1 MQVVIEKKLDK
12 KIRSASKTLG
22 VDKKLLVERALNFYL
37 DTIKQSVAMRNE
49 LDAWERLSD
58 ESFYGVD
65 YGKR

>member
-22 VDKKLLVERALNFYL
+22 VDKELLVERALNFYL